1 MKKILKGIAYCESAE
16 TMCMGSDIPEELGKI
31 YDFAPNSAIVGHKF
45 ALLLRAS
52 GFGINDCEQV
62 NINFTP
68 VLADG
73 EFELSDRRLQR
84 WQGFV
89 NVGLDKDKL
98 AIVPAKERTLLLV
111 ANTEKIL
118 SECFAQNDE
127 EKHLIHEAAQSIV
140 MYGEKLEI
148 AYLEKR
154 DKNFEAIVSFNLLND
169 NSCRIILT
177 VKDLDGKL
185 LQKREIAHTASY
197 EDALDHV
204 GTILVRKN
212 RVVVKPKNN
221 LHTKNVQPLEIIL
234 GEE

>member
-1 MKKILKGIAYCESAE
+1 MKKLLKGIAYFESTE
-16 TMCMGSDIPEELGKI
+16 TMCIGSDIPGELGRI

-68 VLADG
+68 ALADG
-73 EFELSDRRLQR
+73 EIELSDRRLQR

-89 NVGLDKDKL
+89 NVGLDQDKL
-98 AIVPAKERTLLLV
+98 ADIPTKERMLLLV

-127 EKHLIHEAAQSIV
+127 EKSVIHEAAQSIV

-185 LQKREIAHTASY
+185 LQKREIAHAESY
-197 EDALDHV
+197 EAAMDHA

-221 LHTKNVQPLEIIL
+221 VHTKNVQPLEIIL